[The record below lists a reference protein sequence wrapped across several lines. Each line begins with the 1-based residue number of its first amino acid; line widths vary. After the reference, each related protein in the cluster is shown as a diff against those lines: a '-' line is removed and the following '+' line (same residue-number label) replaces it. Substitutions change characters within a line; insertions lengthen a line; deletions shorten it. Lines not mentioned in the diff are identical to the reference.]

1 MEVLY
6 SNRIGCKLCGGKAK
20 VEKVEKVTDTDTDKV
35 EKTVDI
41 SEAERETEAVEE
53 KEPEIP

>member
-20 VEKVEKVTDTDTDKV
+20 VEKVTDTDKV
-35 EKTVDI
+35 EETVDI
-41 SEAERETEAVEE
+41 SETERETEAVEE
-53 KEPEIP
+53 KEPETP